1 MTSNNFKQFRTIN
14 SYPSEKKTL
23 LPSVRKQL
31 PFILS
36 LRAWN
41 IVSVAMQTRA
51 GKEYLHN
58 RLCRANSTN
67 HWFSSERFHCVS
79 GNSISA
85 FLRMCVVNGKS
96 LSLST
101 SKRKHRKYFSLLR
114 GKFSTNRRRFLQL
127 SMAQLISILSYN
139 FVQLQFFCAVSLI
152 RPRFSFLEF
161 ITKYPALKMK
171 NAYKSYIFLTIS
183 HPLLMVMVQR
193 I

>member
-1 MTSNNFKQFRTIN
+1 
-14 SYPSEKKTL
+14 
-23 LPSVRKQL
+23 
-31 PFILS
+31 
-36 LRAWN
+36 
-41 IVSVAMQTRA
+41 
-51 GKEYLHN
+51 
-58 RLCRANSTN
+58 
-67 HWFSSERFHCVS
+67 
-79 GNSISA
+79 
-85 FLRMCVVNGKS
+85 MCVVNGKS

-101 SKRKHRKYFSLLR
+101 SKRKHHKYFSLLR

-127 SMAQLISILSYN
+127 LMAQLISILSYN

-193 I
+193 IKYQIAAPFKWIFFLCFHYLSARYLKYRYCKEKSIHLFHFWESRME